1 MEQAPVRIE
10 VRAPADVR
18 MGEVFQARIEIEA
31 SLPLRDLAFS
41 IVYDKSRR
49 SLVGRSEGAFVQ
61 RATSS
66 EFGVDE
72 PSDGYIEVVFR
83 AVNGSAA
90 MGSGSI
96 AVFEFEAD
104 PAGNIGHRAC
114 EREEHR
120 RRWRSESERPRDAR
134 AHHDSLTKQNRDPH
148 EEVPV
153 TVSNGIPATACK
165 TDRLPIA
172 DRMPFTMNCLNCD
185 LAGKDRA
192 VPERVPS

>member
-18 MGEVFQARIEIEA
+18 VGEVFQARIEIEA
-31 SLPLRDLAFS
+31 SIPLRDLAFS
-41 IVYDKSRR
+41 IVYDKSRL

-90 MGSGSI
+90 TGSGSI
-96 AVFEFEAD
+96 AVFEFEAIR
-104 PAGNIGHRAC
+104 PGTSGIELANVKSIGAGGEASRN
-114 EREEHR
+114 
-120 RRWRSESERPRDAR
+120 
-134 AHHDSLTKQNRDPH
+134 
-148 EEVPV
+148 VPV
-153 TVSNGIPATACK
+153 TPA
-165 TDRLPIA
+165 RIA
-172 DRMPFTMNCLNCD
+172 IH
-185 LAGKDRA
+185 
-192 VPERVPS
+192 